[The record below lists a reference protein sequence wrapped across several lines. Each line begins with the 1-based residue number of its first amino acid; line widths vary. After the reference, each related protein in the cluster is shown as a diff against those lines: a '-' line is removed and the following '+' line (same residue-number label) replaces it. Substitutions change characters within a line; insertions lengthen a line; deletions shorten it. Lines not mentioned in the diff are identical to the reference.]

1 MEYERP
7 NIAYLGTTARLND
20 KINEAK
26 NKISNIT
33 NWATN
38 TAFTAVENE
47 IPNHS
52 KYITV
57 QNLIRKIIRK
67 QQKILLHKQI

>member
-33 NWATN
+33 N
-38 TAFTAVENE
+38 
-47 IPNHS
+47 
-52 KYITV
+52 
-57 QNLIRKIIRK
+57 
-67 QQKILLHKQI
+67 